1 MAEQVEAS
9 TVASARAWDSG
20 VLVEARGVCFSWAP
34 GRVALENVNL
44 TVPRGTFLGI
54 IGPNGGGKT
63 TLVRLIL
70 GELVPSAGEIRVFG
84 VPPNRLGRLRAR
96 IGYLPQ
102 RPTLARDFPVTALE
116 AVMMAGFA
124 RLGPLRRVPKW
135 LRQKALEM
143 LAVVGMETE
152 AERLI
157 GRLSGGQ
164 QQRVLIARALVN
176 DPDLLLLDEPTVG
189 VDTGGQAAF
198 FELLLRLR
206 EQMALTIVMVTHDL
220 LQIGRYAERL
230 ACLNRTIHWHERAD
244 RVTEEEIRGAVS
256 CELDEFLAYE
266 RRVAGG
272 RIVCSSDRGDAPATG
287 TAGRPGDEAGRPED
301 ACGQAS
307 TSRRSACEGDEQ

>member
-1 MAEQVEAS
+1 MSRRTEAETNAIV
-9 TVASARAWDSG
+9 TDDSPSP
-20 VLVEARGVCFSWAP
+20 LIEARGLCFSWAP
-34 GRVALENVNL
+34 GRVAIDNVNL

-70 GELVPSAGEIRVFG
+70 GELTPTAGEIRVFG
-84 VPPNRLGRLRAR
+84 VPPGRLGRRRAA

-116 AVMMAGFA
+116 AVMMGGFA
-124 RLGPLRRVPKW
+124 RLGLLRRVPDW
-135 LRQKALEM
+135 LREKALQT
-143 LAVVGMETE
+143 LAVVGMESE
-152 AERLI
+152 ANRLV

-176 DPDLLLLDEPTVG
+176 DPELLLLDEPTIG

-206 EQMALTIVMVTHDL
+206 EQMGLTIVMVTHDL

-266 RRVAGG
+266 RRLSGG
-272 RIVCSSDRGDAPATG
+272 RLG
-287 TAGRPGDEAGRPED
+287 GDEAGGRT
-301 ACGQAS
+301 GQAS
-307 TSRRSACEGDEQ
+307 NFPSAAESQREGPGGQVSSNSGPAHKGDEP

>member
-1 MAEQVEAS
+1 MRERTQTSSAG
-9 TVASARAWDSG
+9 VAGIESRDALIETRA
-20 VLVEARGVCFSWAP
+20 LCFAWGP
-34 GRVALENVNL
+34 GRIALENVNL

-70 GELVPSAGEIRVFG
+70 GDLVPTAGEIRVFG
-84 VPPNRLGRLRAR
+84 VPPSRLGRRRAS

-102 RPTLARDFPVTALE
+102 KPTLARDFPVTAIE

-135 LRQKALEM
+135 LREKALQT
-143 LAVVGMETE
+143 LAVVGME
-152 AERLI
+152 ADADRLV

-176 DPDLLLLDEPTVG
+176 DPELLLLDEPTIG

-244 RVTEEEIRGAVS
+244 TVTEEEIRGAVS

-272 RIVCSSDRGDAPATG
+272 RIVGSGDTDHAPPIGTGYHPPQGQDRRGDCGRRVPPNCPAG
-287 TAGRPGDEAGRPED
+287 ED
-301 ACGQAS
+301 K
-307 TSRRSACEGDEQ
+307 EP

>member
-1 MAEQVEAS
+1 MTERAEPSGAAS
-9 TVASARAWDSG
+9 TTAKDPD
-20 VLVEARGVCFSWAP
+20 VLIEARGLCFSWAP
-34 GRVALENVNL
+34 GHVALDNVNL
-44 TVPRGTFLGI
+44 MVPKGTFLGI

-70 GELVPSAGEIRVFG
+70 GELVPSSGEITVFG
-84 VPPNRLGRLRAR
+84 MPPSRLGRLRAR

-135 LRQKALEM
+135 LREKALDM
-143 LAVVGMETE
+143 LAVVGVESE

-157 GRLSGGQ
+157 GQLSGGQ

-176 DPDLLLLDEPTVG
+176 DPELLLLDEPTIG

-198 FELLLRLR
+198 FELLVRLR
-206 EQMALTIVMVTHDL
+206 QQMALTIIMVTHDL

-272 RIVCSSDRGDAPATG
+272 RIVGSSDRGDAPAIGTG
-287 TAGRPGDEAGRPED
+287 SHPSDGPGRPEIPG
-301 ACGQAS
+301 GQAS
-307 TSRRSACEGDEQ
+307 PGCRPTREGDEQ